1 MTSVRYTRDDLRA
14 IGKKTYS
21 NRSSFFNTHEF
32 EKDINN
38 VLTAK
43 KMVSRFIK
51 SGQLNEKL
59 LLNNVIV
66 SLNAFGIRTT
76 NLLFRIICTDLQFS
90 VIKALLMFLRCYDY
104 DIGEEVDPHRIIV
117 DILKDIEQR
126 FNLNHL

>member
-1 MTSVRYTRDDLRA
+1 MSNIRYTRDDLRA

-21 NRSSFFNTHEF
+21 NRSSFFNTYEF

-38 VLTAK
+38 ILTAK
-43 KMVSRFIK
+43 KMISRFIK

-66 SLNAFGIRTT
+66 SLNAFGIKTT
-76 NLLFRIICTDLQFS
+76 NLLFRVICTDLQFS
-90 VIKALLMFLRCYDY
+90 IIKAILMFLRCYDFSVSE
-104 DIGEEVDPHRIIV
+104 DVEPHRIIV
-117 DILKDIEQR
+117 DILKDVEQR

>member
-1 MTSVRYTRDDLRA
+1 MSLVRYTRDDLRA

-38 VLTAK
+38 ILTAK

-76 NLLFRIICTDLQFS
+76 NLLFRLICSDLQFS
-90 VIKALLMFLRCYDY
+90 VIKALMMFLRCYEFS
-104 DIGEEVDPHRIIV
+104 IGTDVEPNRILV
-117 DILKDIEQR
+117 DILKDTEQR
-126 FNLNHL
+126 YNLNHL